1 MTDYF
6 MLEEKPVTEHTAVG
20 GEVVYRRVRAPLDE
34 AEQRGGGGGARGRR
48 PPAPERGISPTLMP
62 LLVGFALLLTVIA
75 VLGRISVNRL
85 DQVSTDILNLE
96 RGYAGKLS
104 ILLELRMALTNLNN
118 EARARARVEGEPE
131 PVIPMPFGLRIRRAR
146 GEVEKVLPRFEHLP
160 LAQTDGGRAFRSD
173 LDAYISVTED
183 NERYSLEG
191 FEKFRAVDAAL
202 NAMLRDAT
210 GPEQEAILQQI
221 ESLESRASRSIRL
234 WSMIALLIGVLV
246 AAGTIWDVQRRFRQL
261 RRSTIEA
268 QRERQFSAQMLEG
281 MVSALAAID
290 AHDRIRSANAAFFKI
305 FPRATIGASV
315 YDKFAAPAA
324 MKMLEAA
331 TATRVTEAT
340 YRGRWSCPEDD
351 PDCANRA
358 YDVYSS
364 PLAIDDEQGQLVTL
378 VDVTEAAEAEAH
390 LRRTESL
397 AAVGQAAAQVA
408 HEIKNP
414 LGSIRL
420 GVSMLR
426 DSMRDREGL
435 NTIDLVERGID
446 HLNKLVVD
454 VTNFSG
460 QKALNRSEINL
471 HSLLDSSLEL
481 VADRIGEKRTPV
493 EKHYSHEALVGE
505 GDEDQL
511 RQVFVNLLANAV
523 DASQAASPVLLT
535 TERVE
540 GAARQQQQKQDER
553 GNGNLGEARHQPLAR
568 VTIEDRGVGMDE
580 QTRARIFEPFFT
592 TKKRG
597 TGLGL
602 AIVKQI
608 IERHNGTISVA
619 SAPGQGTR
627 FTIDLP
633 LKNSDR

>member
-1 MTDYF
+1 MS
-6 MLEEKPVTEHTAVG
+6 EEKQTAEQSAVE
-20 GEVVYRRVRAPLDE
+20 GEVVYRRVRAPAGD
-34 AEQRGGGGGARGRR
+34 AEQPGGGQGRR
-48 PPAPERGISPTLMP
+48 SAAPDRKFSPTLMP

-75 VLGRISVNRL
+75 VLGRISVSRL

-118 EARARARVEGEPE
+118 EARARGRVEGEPE

-146 GEVEKVLPRFEHLP
+146 GEVERVLPRFEHLP
-160 LAQTDGGRAFRSD
+160 LAQTDAGRAFRRD

-191 FEKFRAVDAAL
+191 FEKFRTVDAAL
-202 NAMLRDAT
+202 NSMLRDAT
-210 GPEQEAILQQI
+210 GPEQEAILHQI
-221 ESLESRASRSIRL
+221 ESIESRAARSIRL
-234 WSMIALLIGVLV
+234 WSMIALLTGTLV

-261 RRSTIEA
+261 RRSMSEA
-268 QRERQFSAQMLEG
+268 QRERHFSAQMLEG
-281 MVSALAAID
+281 MVSALAAVD

-305 FPRATIGASV
+305 FPKATIGASV
-315 YDKFAAPAA
+315 YDRFAPPGA

-331 TATRVTEAT
+331 TATRVAEAT
-340 YRGRWSCPEDD
+340 YRGRWLCPEED

-364 PLAIDDEQGQLVTL
+364 PLAIDGEQGQLVTL
-378 VDVTEAAEAEAH
+378 VDVTEASEAEAN

-397 AAVGQAAAQVA
+397 AAVGQAAAQLA

-426 DSMRDREGL
+426 DSMSEKEGL

-460 QKALNRSEINL
+460 QKALERSEVNL
-471 HSLLDSSLEL
+471 HSLLETSLEL
-481 VADRIGEKRTPV
+481 VADRINEKRTPV
-493 EKHYSHEALVGE
+493 EKHYGQGQFRIE

-511 RQVFVNLLANAV
+511 RQVFVNILANAV
-523 DASQAASPVLLT
+523 DASPAGSPVIVST
-535 TERVE
+535 ARVE
-540 GAARQQQQKQDER
+540 SGARQDGK
-553 GNGNLGEARHQPLAR
+553 GNGNLGEARHQPVAR
-568 VTIEDRGVGMDE
+568 VTIDDRGTGMNE
-580 QTRARIFEPFFT
+580 ATQARIFEPFFT

-608 IERHNGTISVA
+608 IERHNGTINVA
-619 SAPGQGTR
+619 STPGQGTR

-633 LKNSDR
+633 LKSSDK